1 MSHTLTRRVCPPRY
15 ATRLFCIT
23 AGAYIA
29 GLFGR
34 LSYAAVMADLIAQ
47 EGLGKSEAGLI
58 GTLFFVVYGVCQLL
72 SGFLGDKISPKKL
85 IFTGVLGSAILNL
98 GMGLSGASYPVMLVL
113 WTANGIFQ
121 SFLWSPAARVFSE
134 MIPPSYRKRAC
145 ANGATTYPIATIL
158 TYLFASLLLK
168 FSGWRADFIVSSL
181 IMFAAAAVFWNRM
194 SFYERE
200 TEAHGEI
207 EEITLTSVEDA
218 AQGSLLRIL
227 VVSGTPLTVLG
238 AVSLGLLRDGIQS
251 WMPTYL
257 DECFS
262 LGASL
267 SVALSIVLPVFNL
280 IGVYI
285 SKWIANHFVHNELAG
300 TAGFMAVAGGALAVL
315 CLTGTSNA
323 VISLTLMTLSST
335 ALVGANLMII
345 NLMPIH
351 FGAIGRASSV
361 TGVFNSA
368 CYLGSALSSYG
379 IGFVSEHWGWT
390 AAMAFLLVFAVLT
403 LVTSLIGVR
412 RWGKYRRPI

>member
-1 MSHTLTRRVCPPRY
+1 
-15 ATRLFCIT
+15 
-23 AGAYIA
+23 
-29 GLFGR
+29 
-34 LSYAAVMADLIAQ
+34 
-47 EGLGKSEAGLI
+47 
-58 GTLFFVVYGVCQLL
+58 
-72 SGFLGDKISPKKL
+72 
-85 IFTGVLGSAILNL
+85 
-98 GMGLSGASYPVMLVL
+98 MGLSGASYPVMLVL

-227 VVSGTPLTVLG
+227 VVSGTLLTVLG

-315 CLTGTSNA
+315 CLTGTLERCYLPDAHDPVLDRPGRCQPHDHQSYA
-323 VISLTLMTLSST
+323 YPLWRHW
-335 ALVGANLMII
+335 AGLVGHRRIQQRMLPGLCPVLLRHRFCLRALG
-345 NLMPIH
+345 LDGSHGLPSGLCRADACDLAYR
-351 FGAIGRASSV
+351 GAPLGKIPSSD
-361 TGVFNSA
+361 
-368 CYLGSALSSYG
+368 LSPS
-379 IGFVSEHWGWT
+379 
-390 AAMAFLLVFAVLT
+390 
-403 LVTSLIGVR
+403 
-412 RWGKYRRPI
+412 RPPKFY

>member
-1 MSHTLTRRVCPPRY
+1 
-15 ATRLFCIT
+15 
-23 AGAYIA
+23 
-29 GLFGR
+29 
-34 LSYAAVMADLIAQ
+34 
-47 EGLGKSEAGLI
+47 
-58 GTLFFVVYGVCQLL
+58 
-72 SGFLGDKISPKKL
+72 
-85 IFTGVLGSAILNL
+85 
-98 GMGLSGASYPVMLVL
+98 
-113 WTANGIFQ
+113 
-121 SFLWSPAARVFSE
+121 
-134 MIPPSYRKRAC
+134 
-145 ANGATTYPIATIL
+145 
-158 TYLFASLLLK
+158 
-168 FSGWRADFIVSSL
+168 
-181 IMFAAAAVFWNRM
+181 M

-227 VVSGTPLTVLG
+227 VVSGTLLTVLG

-403 LVTSLIGVR
+403 LVTSLIGVH